1 MTYLASAEICR
12 AQGWTV
18 GTILE
23 GWDLNNLD
31 VLRITA
37 IGEELVLGKWLYT
50 DVSESTER
58 LISLNFRDWHK
69 VGQK

>member
-1 MTYLASAEICR
+1 MTYLASAAICR
-12 AQGWTV
+12 AQGWTA
-18 GTILE
+18 GDILE

>member
-1 MTYLASAEICR
+1 MTHHASAQICR
-12 AQGWTV
+12 ANGWKV
-18 GTILE
+18 GDILE

-37 IGEELVLGKWLYT
+37 IGEELVLGKWQYT